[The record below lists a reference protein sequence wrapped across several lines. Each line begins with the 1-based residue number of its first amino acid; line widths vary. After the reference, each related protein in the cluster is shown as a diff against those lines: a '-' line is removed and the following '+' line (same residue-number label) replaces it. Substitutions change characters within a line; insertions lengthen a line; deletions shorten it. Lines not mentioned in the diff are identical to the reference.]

1 VLVTSCSHRR
11 PGALSSTSEVGHLNA
26 KTTRSASTGEKRLPK
41 AKRREQLLEIA
52 RAIVHAEGT
61 DALTLASLAE
71 RAGVTRPITYEH
83 FKTRSGLLIAL
94 ARAID
99 DRQAELLLDE
109 LGRAPPRLPDVSRV
123 ASRAYMHCVKEIGH
137 EWQSIT
143 AALKGDR
150 EMDVVQHELL
160 ERYADIYC
168 DALAPCTKLS
178 KRDLKRRCVA
188 IIGAAEALARELHL
202 GRIDERAAAATL
214 SSLIEAWLSPRAV
227 GGASG
232 EP

>member
-1 VLVTSCSHRR
+1 MSR
-11 PGALSSTSEVGHLNA
+11 GEVGHVNA
-26 KTTRSASTGEKRLPK
+26 GSTRSAGAGGKRRLPK
-41 AKRREQLLEIA
+41 AERRKQLLEIA
-52 RAIVHAEGT
+52 RAIVRDEGT

-99 DRQAELLLDE
+99 DRQVELLLDE
-109 LGRAPPRLPDVSRV
+109 LRRARPRLADVARV
-123 ASRAYMHCVKEIGH
+123 ASSAYMHCVTEIGH

-143 AALKGDR
+143 AALKGDS

-168 DALAPCTKLS
+168 DALAPCTDLS

-188 IIGAAEALARELHL
+188 IIGAAEALAREMFLN
-202 GRIDERAAAATL
+202 RIDERTAAETL
-214 SSLIEAWLSPRAV
+214 RALIEAWLAKD
-227 GGASG
+227 
-232 EP
+232 